1 MSHVVRAW
9 VAMKTMPM
17 VSVVEET
24 AAAQAKRGH
33 GGYENEFDGILLHNF
48 FRLKCVDI
56 LSGAAGFR
64 AFF

>member
-1 MSHVVRAW
+1 MPHVVRAW

-17 VSVVEET
+17 VSVVEA